1 MCMCIHLYVCAFTH
15 FNFWISS
22 LIFTK
27 LGMKSCLS
35 IHPKA
40 LTINKNN
47 AGDAST
53 YEVGAI
59 YTAFY
64 LMMIDN
70 TFWKHSQ
77 NFRTVQQ

>member
-1 MCMCIHLYVCAFTH
+1 
-15 FNFWISS
+15 
-22 LIFTK
+22 
-27 LGMKSCLS
+27 MKSCLS

-53 YEVGAI
+53 NEVGAI
-59 YTAFY
+59 CTAIY
-64 LMMIDN
+64 LMMTDN

-77 NFRTVQQ
+77 YFRGVQQ

>member
-1 MCMCIHLYVCAFTH
+1 MKLY
-15 FNFWISS
+15 
-22 LIFTK
+22 
-27 LGMKSCLS
+27 LS

-59 YTAFY
+59 YNAFY

-70 TFWKHSQ
+70 TFWKHS
-77 NFRTVQQ
+77 